1 MIYKSGQLPVPV
13 DLLAGDVVGPGDGP
27 GTAAEHADLAHL
39 QQQCYYDSVN
49 MTVLT

>member
-39 QQQCYYDSVN
+39 QHDSVI